1 VGFRQTV
8 CAGCCRSLPCRR
20 PGKAKKKNGKRKKFF
35 IHVNVISDLFKKK
48 FLAYLQEAYDAGEL
62 KFVGKTAALESPE
75 AFKKLKAKL
84 YAKKWV
90 TYCKAPFGGPEQV
103 LAYLAGYTHRVAI
116 SNHRLIKIEDG
127 KVFFKWRD
135 YRACPAAGQGWK
147 NKGDAPGGV

>member
-1 VGFRQTV
+1 V
-8 CAGCCRSLPCRR
+8 LPR
-20 PGKAKKKNGKRKKFF
+20 KAKKKNGKRKKFF
-35 IHVNVISDLFKKK
+35 VHVNVISDLFKKK
-48 FLAYLQEAYDAGEL
+48 FLAYLQQAYDGGEL
-62 KFVGKTAALESPE
+62 KFVGKIAALESPE
-75 AFKKLKAKL
+75 AFKELKAKL